1 MFQFPRFASCTY
13 EFSTRYPLPGGFPHS
28 EIRGSKGAGPS
39 PQLIAACHVLHRL
52 SKPRHPPD
60 ALKTL
65 DRETSRAGTNPTH
78 ELSHTQFRYRSEN
91 SRFDTQHIFTLSKN
105 PTFPRI
111 NPGTC
116 SNPDMKIIP
125 SAYRAQRCVRPKWWR

>member
-1 MFQFPRFASCTY
+1 MYSVKDTLA
-13 EFSTRYPLPGGFPHS
+13 GGFPHS

-52 SKPRHPPD
+52 SVPRHPPD

-105 PTFPRI
+105 PTFP
-111 NPGTC
+111 G
-116 SNPDMKIIP
+116 
-125 SAYRAQRCVRPKWWR
+125 